1 MSRSSLSAHS
11 FLTDSADFFSPAV
24 FFYVSHAIHFP
35 SARTP
40 CPDPDGYLQIQETKQ
55 MKLSLFFFFFFAIPL
70 TSPSPPTCTHLSV
83 SSPVPD
89 GDDAFP
95 ASRQH

>member
-1 MSRSSLSAHS
+1 MSADS
-11 FLTDSADFFSPAV
+11 FLTDSADFFFPCCIFLCFSRHLP
-24 FFYVSHAIHFP
+24 YFP
-35 SARTP
+35 SAHTP

-55 MKLSLFFFFFFAIPL
+55 MKLSLFFFFFFFAIPL